1 MCTRGEAIH
10 NGQVAV
16 GEGGAKEPLAL
27 GRPALG
33 GPPGAPLWPDAS
45 SMVIC
50 LGNEVHGQSLL
61 ERDVQIIFQRILK
74 LKNIFGIFL

>member
-1 MCTRGEAIH
+1 MWGP
-10 NGQVAV
+10 G
-16 GEGGAKEPLAL
+16 PLAL

-50 LGNEVHGQSLL
+50 LGNVVHGQSLL
-61 ERDVQIIFQRILK
+61 EKDDQIIFQRILK
-74 LKNIFGIFL
+74 HKNIFWYFCEEEKC